1 MLKPPEMCFWSILEP
16 SKIGSPMVPKRKLV
30 KNIDLAQKQLDEVWN
45 KMYILVIYHAE
56 MFNFLLNL
64 NKMGYSK

>member
-1 MLKPPEMCFWSILEP
+1 
-16 SKIGSPMVPKRKLV
+16 MVPRRKLV